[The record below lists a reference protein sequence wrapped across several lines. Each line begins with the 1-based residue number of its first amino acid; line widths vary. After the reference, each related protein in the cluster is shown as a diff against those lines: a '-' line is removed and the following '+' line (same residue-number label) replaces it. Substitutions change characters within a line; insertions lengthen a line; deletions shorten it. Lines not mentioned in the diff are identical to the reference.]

1 MTHPY
6 RPMSGLGDAFP
17 GNAGPF
23 VTPGTSPYQKS
34 GSAISLAGFGT
45 APTPAPVVE
54 RQAVPKNEDSLAAVK
69 SAVGFASSV
78 AGVYHGYKRHNG
90 SILWALAW
98 GVVGGIWPIGLP
110 LMLAQGFGK
119 PMEK

>member
-6 RPMSGLGDAFP
+6 RAAPGFGDAFP

-34 GSAISLAGFGT
+34 GSAISLAGLGAAAAS
-45 APTPAPVVE
+45 APMVEQNAGSGEDAP
-54 RQAVPKNEDSLAAVK
+54 LAAVK
-69 SAVGFASSV
+69 RAVGFASSV